1 MKSISLIISLVFLF
15 HFKPIGAFSQ
25 DKAGLIPV
33 DFYGDTIKMPLDSS
47 LSISVASPLSDVS
60 VKSFYESVNSS
71 NYLPL
76 INVLL
81 SYKKVHLLDDW
92 LYYQLI
98 RSIAERVSPKADNY
112 QRYTLYKWFLLAK
125 SGYATTI
132 SIRNERLLL
141 YVQSDEEVFNIPCHM
156 QFGKQYVCL
165 NYHDYGNIDFDKE
178 KFTGL
183 DIYIPEAQKSFS
195 YKVTRLPDFKPWN
208 YAAKEMQFDYYQTEY
223 HFKVMLNKQVKKIF
237 NNYPVVNYE
246 TYFNI
251 PLSNATYSSLMPLL
265 RENIKKMNQK
275 NGVDYLMR
283 FTRYAF
289 SYEKDTENFGAEK
302 RLSPEQTLL
311 YDNSDCDDRAGLFFY
326 LVKEFYNLPM
336 IVLSYPQHITIAV
349 KFDKPI
355 GDVIIYKGNDYSVC
369 EPTPQKEDLRIGES
383 LPNLRKAPYDVVYS
397 YNPIIGSIDS
407 K

>member
-1 MKSISLIISLVFLF
+1 MKSRSLIISLVFLLS
-15 HFKPIGAFSQ
+15 FKPAGTFSQ
-25 DKAGLIPV
+25 GVAGLISV
-33 DFYGDTIKMPLDSS
+33 DFYGDTIEMPLDSTFKVPNI
-47 LSISVASPLSDVS
+47 LHLSDSLVQ
-60 VKSFYESVNSS
+60 SFYKRVNNSK
-71 NYLPL
+71 YLPI
-76 INVLL
+76 INALV
-81 SYKKVHLLDDW
+81 SYKEQHGLNDW

-98 RSIAERVSPKADNY
+98 RSTAEQVSPKAANY

-132 SIRNERLLL
+132 SIRNDRLLL
-141 YVQSDEEVFNIPCHM
+141 YVQSDEDVFNIPCHN
-156 QFGKQYVCL
+156 QNGKQYVCL

-183 DIYIPEAQKSFS
+183 NIYIPEAKGAFS
-195 YKVTRLPDFKPWN
+195 YKVTRLPDFKAEN
-208 YAAKEMQFDYYQTEY
+208 YTVKELQFDYYQTEY

-251 PLSNATYSSLMPLL
+251 PLSNATYSSLIPLL

-275 NGVDYLMR
+275 KGVDYLMR

-289 SYEKDTENFGAEK
+289 VYETDTESFGAEK
-302 RLSPEQTLL
+302 RLSPEQALL
-311 YDNSDCDDRAGLFFY
+311 YDYSDCDDRAGLFFY
-326 LVKEFYNLPM
+326 LVKELYNLPM
-336 IVLSYPQHITIAV
+336 IVLSYPQHISIAV

-355 GDVIIYKGNDYSVC
+355 GDPIVYKGNDYSVC

-397 YNPIIGSIDS
+397 YNPIASIDS

>member
-15 HFKPIGAFSQ
+15 HFKPIGAFSR

-81 SYKKVHLLDDW
+81 SYKKVHGLDDW

-98 RSIAERVSPKADNY
+98 RNIAERVSPKADNY

-141 YVQSDEEVFNIPCHM
+141 YVQSDEEVFNIPCHL

-195 YKVTRLPDFKPWN
+195 YKVTSLPDFKPWN
-208 YAAKEMQFDYYQTEY
+208 YAEKEMQFDYYQTEY

-251 PLSNATYSSLMPLL
+251 PLSNATYSSLIPLL

-355 GDVIIYKGNDYSVC
+355 GDVIIYKGNNYSVC

-397 YNPIIGSIDS
+397 YNPTASIGS